1 MTENNNFEA
10 AKKFIQAHSRFFM
23 ASHQRTDG
31 DDCGSMLALGHVID
45 QMGKQTTLVAKFG
58 VPTGLQFLPGKNKVL
73 DDYAKKIDTED
84 FDAIILFGC
93 NKPERTGLD
102 SITVSALPILNI
114 DHHPDNAL
122 FGQVNLVDSKK
133 SSVAELVF
141 DFIKYM
147 GVEIDAHIAKNLMTG
162 IFTDT
167 GSFMHSNTAAS
178 TLEVAGELMKYGAR
192 VDMIHNF
199 TYANKDLPSL
209 KAWARAMENTRID
222 RNSGIAISI
231 ISQEDLDEI
240 GEVSDDT
247 FTGLV
252 ETLNTI
258 PDTKF
263 SIFLRQEGDKIK
275 GSMRSEE
282 RKNVDV
288 SKIARMLGGG
298 GHKLAAG
305 FEIPGK
311 IIKLPNGGW
320 KIEKI

>member
-1 MTENNNFEA
+1 MTEPNNFET
-10 AKKFIQAHSRFFM
+10 AKKFIQAHGRFFM

-31 DDCGSMLALGHVID
+31 DDCGSMLALGHVLE
-45 QMGKQTTLVAKFG
+45 QMGKQTTLVAKYG
-58 VPTGLQFLPGKNKVL
+58 VPAGLQFLPGKNKVL
-73 DDYAKKIDTED
+73 EDYTEKIDSQN
-84 FDAIILFGC
+84 FDAMILFGC
-93 NKPERTGLD
+93 NKPDRTGLD
-102 SITVSALPILNI
+102 SITISTLPILNI
-114 DHHPDNAL
+114 DHHPDNAF
-122 FGQVNLVDSKK
+122 FGEVNLVDSKK

-147 GVEIDAHIAKNLMTG
+147 EIEIDAHIAKNLMTG

-167 GSFMHSNTAAS
+167 GSFMHSNTDAS

-199 TYANKDLPSL
+199 TYASKDVPSL
-209 KAWARAMENTRID
+209 KAWARALENMRID
-222 RNSGIAISI
+222 RNNGIAISI

-240 GEVSDDT
+240 GEVSGDT
-247 FTGLV
+247 FLGLA
-252 ETLNTI
+252 ETLNAI

-305 FEIPGK
+305 FEIPGR
-311 IIKLPNGGW
+311 IIKLPSGGW
-320 KIEKI
+320 KIEHK